1 MEEFLAKHAPISAK
15 QWGFMSGRSGQEA
28 TWQVDRSF
36 VCVDGCDSRPLPVL
50 SGVPLGS
57 VLGPLLFIRHIND
70 VATAISSD
78 SDVNMFADDIALY
91 RIIKTPA
98 DYTHLQSDI
107 NSICSCMHRKL
118 LQFNL
123 AKCKLMFITR
133 KRANSL
139 PPPPLYLSGTV
150 LDRVSSYR
158 YLGVT
163 LTSDLAWSTH
173 ISNCCNKTC
182 RLVGLLYRHLPAV

>member
-1 MEEFLAKHAPISAK
+1 MDPYLIRWTRSYLAGKS
-15 QWGFMSGRSGQEA
+15 
-28 TWQVDRSF
+28 VF
-36 VCVDGCDSRPLPVL
+36 VCVDGCDTHPLPAL
-50 SGVPLGS
+50 SGVTQGS
-57 VLGPLLFIRHIND
+57 VLGPLLFICYTND

-91 RIIKTPA
+91 CIIKTPA

-107 NSICSCMHRKL
+107 NSICSCIQQRL

-123 AKCKLMFITR
+123 AKCKLMFIPR

-139 PPPPLYLSGTV
+139 PPPPLYLSGTA
-150 LDRVSSYR
+150 LGRVSSCKYF
-158 YLGVT
+158 GVT

-173 ISNCCNKTC
+173 ISNCCKKTRSLSVC
-182 RLVGLLYRHLPAV
+182 CIGVSINAQILPVY